1 MKFHSFRTAV
11 WVAAFFGVTSASML
25 AATSAQADSLKEAT
39 VSEGI
44 YLGWAPFY
52 IADQKKLWEKHGLD
66 VRAVPFSSG
75 RLALDAIVGGR
86 AAFGTVA
93 ETPVVFAA
101 LNGLP
106 VRIIGR
112 VNTHEVFD
120 LVANKGVKTIKDV
133 RGKKIGYLQGS
144 NAQYYL
150 SLMLDR
156 AHLKPSDVTAISM
169 NPPDM
174 VNSLISGDI
183 DGFIWAEPFISKAVS
198 LGKGKVHVIRTPGL
212 YKTYS
217 SIVTLQ
223 STIDNDPDVL
233 IRGLR
238 ALMEAT
244 KFVKTHKEEA
254 IAISA
259 NKTKMEPA
267 IAKKSWADIR
277 YGIELDPNIEKD
289 MEAQSKWAVASGLV
303 RSGTKIP
310 DYSKIVVR
318 GLLEKAKQQ

>member
-1 MKFHSFRTAV
+1 MKLHPRRFAT
-11 WVAAFFGVTSASML
+11 L
-25 AATSAQADSLKEAT
+25 AAIYLSIVATLVLTTTQASAQSKQEIT
-39 VSEGI
+39 VSEGL

-52 IADQKKLWEKHGLD
+52 VADEKRIWTKYGLE
-66 VRAVPFSSG
+66 VTAVPFSSG

-120 LVANKGVKTIKDV
+120 LVAKKTVKSIKDV

-150 SLMLDR
+150 SRMLDR
-156 AHLKPSDVTAISM
+156 AGLKLGDVTAISM

-174 VNSLISGDI
+174 VTSLIRGDV
-183 DGFIWAEPFISKAVS
+183 DAFIWAEPFISQAVA
-198 LGKGKVHVIRTPGL
+198 LGKGEVHVIRTPGL
-212 YKTYS
+212 YKSYS

-223 STIDNDPDVL
+223 STIDKNPEAL
-233 IRGLR
+233 IQGLR
-238 ALMEAT
+238 ALIEAT
-244 KFVKTHKEEA
+244 DYVRSNRDEA
-254 IAISA
+254 LLVAA
-259 NKTKMEPA
+259 NKTKMDPE
-267 IAKKSWADIR
+267 IAKRSWGDIN
-277 YGIELDPNIEKD
+277 YGIELDPGIEKD
-289 MEAQSKWAVASGLV
+289 IKEQAQWALDSGLV
-303 RSGTKIP
+303 RSNANVGEL
-310 DYSKIVVR
+310 SKVVVR
-318 GLLEKAKQQ
+318 SLLEKAMKK

>member
-1 MKFHSFRTAV
+1 MRTRKPFVVAV
-11 WVAAFFGVTSASML
+11 VAALGL
-25 AATSAQADSLKEAT
+25 ALGALSSPEASAQSGKGAESIT
-39 VSEGI
+39 VSEGL

-52 IADQKKLWEKHGLD
+52 VADAQSIWAKHGLN
-66 VRAVPFSSG
+66 VTAVPFSSG

-120 LVANKGVKTIKDV
+120 LVATTDIKRIEDV
-133 RGKKIGYLQGS
+133 RGKRIGYLQGS

-150 SLMLDR
+150 SLMLER
-156 AHLKPSDVTAISM
+156 AGLKATDVTAISM

-174 VNSLISGDI
+174 VTSLTKGDI
-183 DGFIWAEPFISKAVS
+183 DGFIWAEPFISQAVS
-198 LGKGKVHVIRTPGL
+198 FGRGKVHVIRTPGL

-223 STIDNDPDVL
+223 STIDKNPEVL
-233 IRGLR
+233 VKGLR
-238 ALMEAT
+238 ALIEAT
-244 KFVKTHKEEA
+244 EA
-254 IAISA
+254 LRRDPAEALKISA
-259 NKTKMEPA
+259 EKTKMDPA
-267 IAKKSWADIR
+267 IARKAWGDIR
-277 YGIELDPNIEKD
+277 YGIEIDSGMAKD
-289 MEAQSKWAVASGLV
+289 MEGQARWAIDSGLV
-303 RSGTKIP
+303 RSGTKMP
-310 DYSKIVVR
+310 DWSEHIVP
-318 GLLEKAKQQ
+318 GLLEKAKR